1 MSLIQTIKKLYI
13 NDVITNSEYLT
24 KITSC
29 ELTTIYI
36 LDKLKNL
43 KIVHFDRSYFFNIE
57 NISCFEKCLLQKEDT
72 FIFEIILYRRSHT
85 FLLVKEKDD
94 LYLVSSYLDLYIS
107 HVIKLNEGI
116 YSILHKIL
124 NIEFKDDI
132 KLHNELFKTIKV
144 PCLSLSNKYSGI
156 KINKFD
162 LYFTNITDYFGFTF
176 V

>member
-1 MSLIQTIKKLYI
+1 M
-13 NDVITNSEYLT
+13 
-24 KITSC
+24 
-29 ELTTIYI
+29 
-36 LDKLKNL
+36 
-43 KIVHFDRSYFFNIE
+43 
-57 NISCFEKCLLQKEDT
+57 
-72 FIFEIILYRRSHT
+72 
-85 FLLVKEKDD
+85 VKEKDD